1 MGDNGNKTLQKIK
14 TAIKMF
20 ITQTLVHVITVSL
33 PYILIAVIL
42 TSIGLVI
49 LDWAREWID

>member
-42 TSIGLVI
+42 LQ
-49 LDWAREWID
+49 